1 MVPHMFSRAA
11 WFAALLFLAAM
22 PAAAYA
28 EPISQETWSDLKQSV
43 DLPNGQS
50 IAVVELGEESN
61 PPLVLLHGY
70 SDNSRSWSLVAD
82 QLSQSFRLIAVDLRG
97 HGKSAAP
104 DCCYTLSDMAHD
116 VKLVMDHYGI
126 ERASL
131 VGHSLGSMVAQVFA
145 QQYPDRL
152 NKLVLVSTALSATD
166 LAAPGGWLWDN
177 VSALEDPI
185 DPNSQFMLD
194 WYANPNP
201 VDEEFLTRERTESA
215 AMPVKAW
222 KGVLSELATSE
233 YGKLT
238 SRIEAPTLVIWG
250 GKDGFFDADSQKAV
264 RAALPESDYREFP
277 DLGHN
282 LFREEPDLLAETISD
297 FLQ

>member
-1 MVPHMFSRAA
+1 MISRMFSRAA
-11 WFAALLFLAAM
+11 CLAALLLLTTTAH
-22 PAAAYA
+22 A
-28 EPISQETWSDLKQSV
+28 EQASQETWSDLKRPV

-61 PPLVLLHGY
+61 PALVLLHGY
-70 SDNSRSWSLVAD
+70 SDNSRSWSLVAN
-82 QLSQSFRLIAVDLRG
+82 QFSQSFRLIAVDLRG

-104 DCCYTLSDMAHD
+104 DCCYTLSSMAHD
-116 VKLVMDHYGI
+116 VKLVMDHFEI

-152 NKLVLVSTALSATD
+152 NKLVLVSTVLSATD

-177 VSALEDPI
+177 VSALKDPI

-215 AMPVKAW
+215 AMPAKAW
-222 KGVLSELATSE
+222 KGILTELATND
-233 YGKLT
+233 YGKLA
-238 SRIEAPTLVIWG
+238 SLIEAPTLVIWG
-250 GKDGFFDADSQKAV
+250 GKDGFFDADSQNSV
-264 RAALPESDYREFP
+264 RAALPKADYREFP

-282 LFREEPDLLAETISD
+282 LFWEDPGLLAKTIGD